1 MNLPD
6 ALAAV
11 AAMDAAEA
19 VMLAI
24 PGAPTAETAGSLE
37 YYRAES
43 AYCEAAGQ
51 AEVACIAYVRT
62 LAQPDRDAHL
72 TDETVSAVSGA
83 EAAMIRE
90 AAAVQ
95 VDEAM
100 VERAEDYYYDN
111 SPFNGP
117 DELRE
122 GIRQMLIAALAHK
135 GNGE

>member
-1 MNLPD
+1 MKLPD

-11 AAMDAAEA
+11 AAEMRELLADEMRWHFDKPLVTSWADRIEA
-19 VMLAI
+19 
-24 PGAPTAETAGSLE
+24 
-37 YYRAES
+37 
-43 AYCEAAGQ
+43 
-51 AEVACIAYVRT
+51 
-62 LAQPDRDAHL
+62 LAQPVA
-72 TDETVSAVSGA
+72 ASGP
-83 EAAMIRE
+83 AANP
-90 AAAVQ
+90 Q
-95 VDEAM
+95 GVDEAM